1 MGFWKMAVDDVKR
14 IAIVGSGFM
23 GHGIGLEF
31 AVAGYPVIFHDL
43 DQDAL
48 RKAKH
53 RVEADLREMSEWGLL
68 ESGQIEPTL
77 SRIQTTTAVEEAACE
92 ADLVIEAVFEDLSLK
107 QEVFRKLDAICPQRT
122 ILASNSSSL
131 MPSMLA
137 EGTNRPDR
145 VLVAHYFYP
154 PPLMPLV
161 EIVRSESTSDEVV
174 ETVYE
179 IMTAIG
185 KRPIIVQKE
194 ALGFIVN
201 RLQMALDREA
211 LSLVQRGIATAQDVD
226 IATWNSF
233 GRRLA
238 VVGPLQLFE
247 FQDGWDV
254 AVQIFNYIAPD
265 IEHSPSAPQVV
276 VDLAERGDL
285 GPKTGRGFYE
295 WDSESAA
302 AFERKL
308 KESLA
313 GFVRKDRERST

>member
-1 MGFWKMAVDDVKR
+1 MSAESVKR
-14 IAIVGSGFM
+14 IAVVGAGLM

-31 AVAGYPVIFHDL
+31 AVAGYPVVFHDVTE
-43 DQDAL
+43 DAL
-48 RKAKH
+48 ARALQ
-53 RVEADLREMSEWGLL
+53 RVETDLRELTEWGLM
-68 ESGQIEPTL
+68 EGAEVEPAL
-77 SRIQTTTAVEEAACE
+77 DRIQTTTVLEEAASE
-92 ADLVIEAVFEDLSLK
+92 ADLVLEAVFEDLSLK
-107 QEVFRKLDAICPQRT
+107 QEVFAKLDAVCPERT

-137 EGTNRPDR
+137 EATRRPDR

-161 EIVRSESTSDEVV
+161 EIVRSESTSDKVV
-174 ETVYE
+174 DTVYE
-179 IMTAIG
+179 VMKAIG

-254 AVQIFNYIAPD
+254 AVQIFNYICPD
-265 IEHSPSAPQVV
+265 IEHSPSPPQVML
-276 VDLAERGDL
+276 DLAERGDL
-285 GPKTGRGFYE
+285 GPKTGKGFYE
-295 WDSESAA
+295 WDSGSAK

-308 KESLA
+308 KEALA
-313 GFVRKDRERST
+313 AFLRADREDGKGSKAE